1 MSEQPQS
8 SHSSGTQPSSLPVV
22 SGPVVDHG
30 REAPR
35 GRRGRAK
42 VAAPEDPTFAAQVL
56 SGGEKRGLRGG
67 PETLERAKTT
77 YLKSEYSGPND
88 RRPRPGQV
96 TRTEI

>member
-1 MSEQPQS
+1 MSDK
-8 SHSSGTQPSSLPVV
+8 PSPPVV
-22 SGPVVDHG
+22 AGPLIDHS
-30 REAPR
+30 REIPR
-35 GRRGRAK
+35 PRRNRQ
-42 VAAPEDPTFAAQVL
+42 AAADASDEAIFAAQML

-96 TRTEI
+96 TKTEI

>member
-1 MSEQPQS
+1 MSEK
-8 SHSSGTQPSSLPVV
+8 PSPPVV
-22 SGPVVDHG
+22 AGPLIDHG

-35 GRRGRAK
+35 ARRARAREP
-42 VAAPEDPTFAAQVL
+42 VDASDEAVFAAQVL

-96 TRTEI
+96 TKTEI

>member
-1 MSEQPQS
+1 MSDK
-8 SHSSGTQPSSLPVV
+8 PSPPVV
-22 SGPVVDHG
+22 AGPLIDHG

-35 GRRGRAK
+35 ARRARAREGID
-42 VAAPEDPTFAAQVL
+42 ASDEAIFAAQVL

-96 TRTEI
+96 TKTEI

>member
-1 MSEQPQS
+1 MSDK
-8 SHSSGTQPSSLPVV
+8 PSPPVV
-22 SGPVVDHG
+22 AGPLIDHSQ
-30 REAPR
+30 EMPR
-35 GRRGRAK
+35 PRRGRARAQT
-42 VAAPEDPTFAAQVL
+42 VPTDEAIFAAQML

-96 TRTEI
+96 TKTEI

>member
-1 MSEQPQS
+1 MSEK
-8 SHSSGTQPSSLPVV
+8 TPSSLPVPA
-22 SGPVVDHG
+22 GPVIDHA
-30 REAPR
+30 RETPR
-35 GRRGRAK
+35 GRRNRTRTPAE
-42 VAAPEDPTFAAQVL
+42 APDDPTFAAQVL